1 MILTEKVLSIIS
13 KITDDK
19 TEQNIIKKSLKN
31 YDNEDKL
38 LYELYQFIGCKINNE
53 NFKNVKFKSN
63 NFDNI
68 KLKIEEKNNFIE
80 NPFQVEEGVLQCNK
94 CGSSKVYSYQKQVR
108 AGDEGTTTFA
118 HCINCNSK
126 WST

>member
-108 AGDEGTTTFA
+108 
-118 HCINCNSK
+118 
-126 WST
+126 